1 MPFANLRQLTTRD
14 KNQIVSAFE
23 NHHYEMVSSFVW
35 NKALSSLKAQL
46 GKLGA
51 AFISEMLDRPDIDI
65 SSSIDQALTDYEAL
79 RLAQELGV
87 ITGTGALRLRQRS
100 EERRVG
106 KECRSRWSPYH

>member
-65 SSSIDQALTDYEAL
+65 SSSIDHALTDYEAL
-79 RLAQELGV
+79 RLRQAVCV
-87 ITGTGALRLRQRS
+87 ITEHTSLTFRHALT
-100 EERRVG
+100 
-106 KECRSRWSPYH
+106 